1 MKVNPLTVTAS
12 PVCNALNETVEV
24 ELAVAPELKTLVG
37 AEKPPEFNFNEKAAP
52 PLMLESKALKPPVRS
67 LPEILRCAVAKELT
81 VIAWVPAGVLGP
93 VVTLN
98 AVGSLTRV
106 LMTLKSL

>member
-1 MKVNPLTVTAS
+1 MKVNPLTVTDS
-12 PVCNALNETVEV
+12 PDCNALNETVAV
-24 ELAVAPELKTLVG
+24 ELAVAPELNTLVG
-37 AEKPPEFNFNEKAAP
+37 AVKLPEFNLNENAAP
-52 PLMLESKALKPPVRS
+52 PLMLESNAPKPPVRS

-81 VIAWVPAGVLGP
+81 VIAWVPAGVFGP
-93 VVTLN
+93 VVTLS